1 MRAQALR
8 GFTVLLVLFGVACQ
22 GAAPA
27 PPTTAPAAPPTPAPT
42 KPAVAA
48 SPSVA
53 ASPAASPSPAAAASP
68 KPAVSPAASPSAAV
82 AAASPSPSPA
92 ATGRVINF
100 DASDYAYTLPDTI
113 AAGQVTF
120 VMRNVGQVAHQAQLM
135 K

>member
-53 ASPAASPSPAAAASP
+53 ASPAASPSPAAA
-68 KPAVSPAASPSAAV
+68 PSAAV